1 MSSGG
6 FYSRLAALTAEQ
18 RAIFARRLASHGL
31 ADPDAEISP
40 RPPGAGPVPASLVQQ
55 RLWLLDQMEP
65 GNPFY
70 NLPLL
75 AFRLAGPLGC
85 RERGAFAAACAELA
99 RRHEALRTTFRA
111 VDGAPV
117 QVVAPPPPAATL
129 ALADLS
135 GLPAARRAA
144 AARRLA
150 LEEARRPF
158 DLAAGPLWR
167 TRLLRLDAED
177 HLLLV
182 AMHHIISDA
191 WSIGVFYRELRALYA
206 AARARRPSP
215 LPELAVQYPDFA
227 LWQRRRLTGDL
238 LEGEIAFWRA
248 QLAGAPE
255 QLALPTDRPRPR
267 ARTYRG
273 RRRTLA
279 LPRDLPEALAGLAQA
294 AGASLFMAVLAGMGA
309 LLHRLTGEDDLV
321 LGSPVAGRGQAGTE
335 GLIGFFVNTVVFRL
349 RLAGEPSVRE
359 LLARV
364 REVVLDVYEHQELP
378 FDKLVEE
385 IRPRRSTSYGPVFQA
400 MFSLQNISTPDLALD
415 GLAVT
420 PEWLDNGTSQTDLIL
435 FGGAHG
441 GRLGRLDVLQLE
453 YNTDLFDDATIA
465 RMEGHLLCL
474 LAAAAAEP
482 ATRLADLPLL
492 SPPERHQLLEWSGA
506 LAPATPRVDDTD
518 RCDRLDRRFAAQA
531 ALRPAAIA
539 VELGGEALSYGELAR
554 RAARLAAELARRGVR
569 PEVPVGLCLE
579 RTLDLPVAM
588 LGALMAGGA
597 YLPLDPESPP
607 ERLSFILAD
616 ARAPVVVTTRRLASR
631 LGETPARLVLLDEA
645 HEPDAAD
652 APDAPEAAAAGER
665 PGTGPEALAYGIY
678 TSGSTGRPKGVLV
691 SHRAAL
697 RLFAATQELFGF
709 GPGDVW
715 TVFHSPAFDFAVW
728 ELWGALLHG
737 GRAVLLPAA
746 VTRSPEELLAILRE
760 RRATLLSQTP
770 SAFRGLLAAMIADP
784 ASPRDLALRAI
795 VFGGEAL
802 QPEDLRSWF
811 TNAGTDDASAR
822 PVNMYGITETTV
834 HATFR
839 PITAADLERPGGPA
853 SPLGRPLADLGLHLL
868 DRAGNPVPIG
878 VAGEICI
885 GGAGLARGYLGRPDT
900 TAERFVPDPFS
911 GCRGGRLY
919 RSGDLARRWPDGDV
933 EYLGRIDLQV
943 KVRGVRIELGE
954 IESALARHPAIAAA
968 VVAARELAPGDVG
981 LAAYCVPAAG
991 GRLPEPAELRAFLRG
1006 ILPEI
1011 MVPSAFVP
1019 LASLPLTV
1027 NGKLDRR
1034 ALPAPERLRQAGE
1047 ELLPPST
1054 PLEETLAG
1062 VWRELLGVDRIGM
1075 RDDFFDLGGHSLL
1088 ATRLASRLRDRLGVE
1103 VSAQLVFHTP
1113 TVAGM
1118 AGELE
1123 RLIATGA
1130 REGPGAL
1137 LPRAPALVP
1146 VARRARRSAG

>member
-1 MSSGG
+1 
-6 FYSRLAALTAEQ
+6 
-18 RAIFARRLASHGL
+18 
-31 ADPDAEISP
+31 
-40 RPPGAGPVPASLVQQ
+40 
-55 RLWLLDQMEP
+55 
-65 GNPFY
+65 
-70 NLPLL
+70 
-75 AFRLAGPLGC
+75 
-85 RERGAFAAACAELA
+85 
-99 RRHEALRTTFRA
+99 
-111 VDGAPV
+111 
-117 QVVAPPPPAATL
+117 
-129 ALADLS
+129 
-135 GLPAARRAA
+135 
-144 AARRLA
+144 
-150 LEEARRPF
+150 
-158 DLAAGPLWR
+158 
-167 TRLLRLDAED
+167 
-177 HLLLV
+177 
-182 AMHHIISDA
+182 MHHIISDA

-255 QLALPTDRPRPR
+255 QLELPTDRPRPR

-279 LPRDLPEALAGLAQA
+279 LPGDLPEALAGLAQA
-294 AGASLFMAVLAGMGA
+294 AGASLFMAVLAGLGA

-378 FDKLVEE
+378 FDRLVEE

-415 GLAVT
+415 GLAVA

-453 YNTDLFDDATIA
+453 YNIDLFDDATIA
-465 RMEGHLLCL
+465 RMEGHLLNV

-482 ATRLADLPLL
+482 GTRLADLPLL

-506 LAPATPRVDDTD
+506 FPPATARVGDGERGD
-518 RCDRLDRRFAAQA
+518 RGDRIDRRFAAQA

-539 VELGGEALSYGELAR
+539 VELGSASLSYGELAR
-554 RAARLAAELARRGVR
+554 RAARLAAELARRGVG

-597 YLPLDPESPP
+597 YLPLDAESPP

-631 LGETPARLVLLDEA
+631 LGGTPARLVLLDA
-645 HEPDAAD
+645 ADAAD
-652 APDAPEAAAAGER
+652 APGGAAAGEPPAAAGER
-665 PGTGPEALAYGIY
+665 PGTGPEALAYVIY

-746 VTRSPEELLAILRE
+746 VTRSPEELLAVLRE
-760 RRATLLSQTP
+760 RRVTLLSQTP
-770 SAFRGLLAAMIADP
+770 SAFRGLLAAMTADP
-784 ASPRDLALRAI
+784 AAPRDLAALRAI

-802 QPEDLRSWF
+802 QPEGLRSWF
-811 TNAGTDDASAR
+811 ANADISDAGAR

-839 PITAADLERPGGPA
+839 RITAADLERPGGPA
-853 SPLGRPLADLGLHLL
+853 SPLGRPLADLALHLL

-878 VAGEICI
+878 VPGEICL
-885 GGAGLARGYLGRPDT
+885 GGAGLARGYLGQAAL

-911 GCRGGRLY
+911 GCRGERLY

-968 VVAARELAPGDVG
+968 AVAARELAPGDVG

-991 GRLPEPAELRAFLRG
+991 GRLPEPADLRAFLRG
-1006 ILPEI
+1006 ILPEV
-1011 MVPSAFVP
+1011 MVPSAFVS

-1034 ALPAPERLRQAGE
+1034 ALPAPERLREAGE
-1047 ELLPPST
+1047 EYLPPST
-1054 PLEETLAG
+1054 PLEETLSG
-1062 VWRELLGVDRIGM
+1062 VWRDLLGVDRIGM

-1113 TVAGM
+1113 TITRM

-1123 RLIATGA
+1123 RLIAAGA
-1130 REGPGAL
+1130 REGAGGAL
-1137 LPRAPALVP
+1137 VPRAPALVP
-1146 VARRARRSAG
+1146 VARRAQRSAG